1 MLSHPVRLHPGHAA
15 APNSAAA
22 AAVHDPAAFKVPSSV
37 DGHRGIKDETPLL
50 LPLLL
55 LHTSQYIFYFP
66 CRKRSY
72 ARETIKNFKA
82 ASSLSLLSRHKHSPD
97 RQRRPLCA
105 LVRPSASSAL
115 LYNTVLGGEDR
126 GGKRVLDRKA
136 LDRTI
141 LKLDR
146 TFLVQQH

>member
-1 MLSHPVRLHPGHAA
+1 MLSHPLRLHPGH

-126 GGKRVLDRKA
+126 GGPLSNRSAFDDDGGGGVENGEERRGPA
-136 LDRTI
+136 
-141 LKLDR
+141 
-146 TFLVQQH
+146 